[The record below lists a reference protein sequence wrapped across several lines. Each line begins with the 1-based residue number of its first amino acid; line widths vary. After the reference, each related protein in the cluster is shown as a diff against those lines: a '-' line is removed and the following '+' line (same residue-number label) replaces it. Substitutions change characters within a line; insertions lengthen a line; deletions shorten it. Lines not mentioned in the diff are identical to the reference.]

1 MKQQVTTIVI
11 KPTKSILHLDL
22 AELWTYKE
30 LFYSFVWRDIKV
42 RYKQTFLGI
51 AWAVFQPL
59 TTMFIFS
66 FFFGKLANIP
76 SGNLPYMVFVYIGL
90 IIWNFFSASLQNASS
105 SMVENEQLIKKIYFP
120 RIIIP
125 LATIA
130 TSFVDLAIT
139 SLILVPLLF
148 IFNITPN
155 PVILVFLPLLLA
167 IVFLTSAGLGLF
179 LASFNVK
186 YRDVRYI
193 LPFFVQIL
201 IFLTPVIYPSTIIA
215 DRHKW
220 VLALNPLTNVIE
232 TVRILIGGHTAIDY
246 LGLARSFTIAL
257 VIFLFG
263 VLYLKKTERFFADIL

>member
-1 MKQQVTTIVI
+1 
-11 KPTKSILHLDL
+11 
-22 AELWTYKE
+22 
-30 LFYSFVWRDIKV
+30 
-42 RYKQTFLGI
+42 
-51 AWAVFQPL
+51 
-59 TTMFIFS
+59 MFIFS

-220 VLALNPLTNVIE
+220 VLALNPLANVID
-232 TVRILIGGHTAIDY
+232 TVRTLVGGHTAIDY
-246 LGLARSFTIAL
+246 LGLARSFSIAL